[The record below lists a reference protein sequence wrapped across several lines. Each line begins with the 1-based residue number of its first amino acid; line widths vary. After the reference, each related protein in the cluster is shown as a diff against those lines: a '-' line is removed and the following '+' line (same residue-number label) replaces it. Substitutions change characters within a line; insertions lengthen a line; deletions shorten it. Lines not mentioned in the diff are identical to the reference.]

1 MEAKVIWK
9 GKLSFNGSADS
20 GFTVP
25 LDGSK
30 DTGGDDDGFR
40 PMELVAIGLAGCT
53 AMDVISI
60 LTKKR
65 QDVTGLEVRVHS
77 EKAETHPHIFTHMTI
92 EYIVSGHAIDP
103 AAVDRSIELSSA
115 KYCPVQAMLNK
126 TVAIDHKVTL
136 LEAA

>member
-1 MEAKVIWK
+1 ME
-9 GKLSFNGSADS
+9 GKIKFNGSADS

-77 EKAETHPHIFTHMTI
+77 EKAETHPHVFTHMTI